1 MVTALAGALW
11 LMGGGFYVVRSAI
24 ARDQQTRVG
33 QVLAATPLRNAGY
46 LAGKFASNLMVLASM
61 AGVLAVTALVMQLAR
76 GESRAVSLGALLLP
90 YTLFTLPLLVLTAA
104 AAVLVETVPVL
115 RGRLGNIAWFFAWI
129 AFAIAGGSVPLGF
142 GAVRTSMRQA
152 MAAQHLHPAEF
163 SVGFTQIAHPLRVF
177 TWNGLAPPGGLVAGR
192 LVLIAVCCVLAVVP
206 AAWFGRF
213 DPARSRPRAQA
224 ASDSDVLAGDAG
236 QPAALLPEAAVPGAS
251 QTAGLPRHA
260 YRPLP
265 ARDARPTLA
274 SGRLLAG
281 ELRILI
287 QGTSRWWWLV
297 AAVLDVAGLLVP
309 ARLAGPFGASTAL
322 LLATIARA
330 ENGPRHHA
338 EPAARPAPIAARCM
352 ASVNTFFGAGRTSSS
367 RSSTM

>member
-1 MVTALAGALW
+1 V
-11 LMGGGFYVVRSAI
+11 
-24 ARDQQTRVG
+24 
-33 QVLAATPLRNAGY
+33 
-46 LAGKFASNLMVLASM
+46 
-61 AGVLAVTALVMQLAR
+61 
-76 GESRAVSLGALLLP
+76 
-90 YTLFTLPLLVLTAA
+90 
-104 AAVLVETVPVL
+104 
-115 RGRLGNIAWFFAWI
+115 WI

-192 LVLIAVCCVLAVVP
+192 LVLIAVCCGLAVVP

-224 ASDSDVLAGDAG
+224 ASDSDVLASDAG
-236 QPAALLPEAAVPGAS
+236 QQTALLPEAAVPGAS

-265 ARDARPTLA
+265 ARDARPTPA
-274 SGRLLAG
+274 PGRLLAG

-287 QGTSRWWWLV
+287 QGTSRLWWLV
-297 AAVLDVAGLLVP
+297 AVVLDVAGLLVP
-309 ARLAGPFGASTAL
+309 ARLAGPYGASTAL
-322 LLATIARA
+322 LLAAAWIWPVLIWSRLGAQRR
-330 ENGPRHHA
+330 ENGLEPLLGAYPGSYRQVAAEWLAGLALTAATGLGPLLQMAAASDGPRI
-338 EPAARPAPIAARCM
+338 AAWAAGALLIPSLGLLLGSVSRSRRLFQALYVALWYAAVNQLTAADYMGTVLVHGRPAGPSPLLTAGM
-352 ASVNTFFGAGRTSSS
+352 ALTMLTLTFTIRAVRHAT
-367 RSSTM
+367 R